1 MVSLLVASVLKCIL
15 VHGLNLLLV
24 ATLTAIHAGQVLLV
38 YHPCVLWWLQ
48 ILSGIVNKSWLAL
61 LLFFSLVIVPIHV
74 SFNII
79 SSFFFILLN
88 HVLQMLSGIVN
99 KSCLALLLFLFFY
112 LVIVPILVSFNII
125 SSFFFILLNHV
136 LISFLTC

>member
-24 ATLTAIHAGQVLLV
+24 ATLTAIHAGQV
-38 YHPCVLWWLQ
+38 
-48 ILSGIVNKSWLAL
+48 
-61 LLFFSLVIVPIHV
+61 SLVCHPSV
-74 SFNII
+74 
-79 SSFFFILLN
+79 LCW
-88 HVLQMLSGIVN
+88 LQMLSGIVN